1 MVAPVSSGP
10 ETSAPAARIVVERR
24 FEGPPGSG
32 QGGWSSALFAQHLP
46 YIPTIAL
53 RAPIPFERPLRVEAA
68 EDGHRLVDDQQPGPD
83 GGPLT
88 IMTARP
94 WTPDVPDTDPVTIAT
109 ARAARSAFA
118 TFVVPHPVP
127 DCFSC
132 GTRSDTMGVHA
143 CPLDDGRL
151 ATDWTVPDWA
161 VDDSSSSAALWAAL
175 DCTAAFYV
183 GFVPEVRRVVTAQY
197 AVDVLRPA
205 VAGETLA
212 LVAGPG
218 DHPGDWD
225 GRKRGAC
232 SIAFDAEGLVVARAR
247 SFWVSLAS

>member
-1 MVAPVSSGP
+1 MDTEHRDSV
-10 ETSAPAARIVVERR
+10 PADRIVVGRR

-32 QGGWSSALFAQHLP
+32 QGGWSSALFAERLP
-46 YIPTIAL
+46 YTPTIAL
-53 RAPIPFERPLRVEAA
+53 RAPIPFERALRIEAVD
-68 EDGHRLVDDQQPGPD
+68 DGHRLVDDEQSGSD

-88 IMTARP
+88 VMTARP
-94 WTPDVPDTDPVTIAT
+94 WTPDVPATEPVTVDT
-109 ARAARSAFA
+109 ARAARAAFD

-132 GTRSDTMGVHA
+132 GTRPDTMGVHA
-143 CPLDDGRL
+143 CPIDDGRL

-161 VDDSSSSAALWAAL
+161 ADVSMSTAALWAAL

-197 AVDVLRPA
+197 AVEVLRP
-205 VAGETLA
+205 VIAGETLA
-212 LVAGPG
+212 LVAGAG

-232 SIAFDAEGLVVARAR
+232 STAFDADGVVVARAR
-247 SFWVSLAS
+247 SFWVSLTA

>member
-1 MVAPVSSGP
+1 MESGHH
-10 ETSAPAARIVVERR
+10 TSAPTDRIVVGRR

-32 QGGWSSALFAQHLP
+32 QGGWSSALFAERLP
-46 YIPTIAL
+46 YTPTIAL
-53 RAPIPFERPLRVEAA
+53 RAPIPFERPLRIEVVV
-68 EDGHRLVDDQQPGPD
+68 DGHRLVDDEQAGSD

-94 WTPDVPDTDPVTIAT
+94 WTPDVPDTDPVEIAT
-109 ARAARSAFA
+109 ARAARAAFA

-132 GTRSDTMGVHA
+132 GTRADTMGVHA
-143 CPLDDGRL
+143 CPIGDGRL
-151 ATDWTVPDWA
+151 ATDWTVPEWA
-161 VDDSSSSAALWAAL
+161 ADVSSTTAALWAAL

-197 AVDVLRPA
+197 AVEVLRPV

-218 DHPGDWD
+218 DHPGGWD

-232 SIAFDAEGLVVARAR
+232 SIAFDADGAVVARAR